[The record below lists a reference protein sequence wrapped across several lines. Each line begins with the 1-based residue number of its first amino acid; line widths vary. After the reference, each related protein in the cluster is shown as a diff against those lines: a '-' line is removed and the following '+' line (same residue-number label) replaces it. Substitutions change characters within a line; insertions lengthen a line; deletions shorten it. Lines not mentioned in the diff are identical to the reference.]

1 MEIDSRNFLVKLDG
15 NDRELQLDKLFKAFC
30 NRQMSKIVQ
39 NVDYVNLTESWFRN
53 WRDRHV
59 KTAMNS
65 IRQR

>member
-39 NVDYVNLTESWFRN
+39 NVDYVNLTES
-53 WRDRHV
+53 
-59 KTAMNS
+59 
-65 IRQR
+65 